1 MTAGSAAYGHVC
13 PTVSELNSDQKLI
26 HHAEGRELQEE
37 SYTAHI
43 SPPRVTSRFSG
54 PFSRAKCGAFNRPAP
69 RLGRPSLRLL
79 WRSAVESKRQLPL
92 NLDVR
97 YPTPRTVR
105 VVVCE

>member
-26 HHAEGRELQEE
+26 HHAEGRELQVLHGPYL
-37 SYTAHI
+37 ST
-43 SPPRVTSRFSG
+43 PRHEPLQRPIQSREV
-54 PFSRAKCGAFNRPAP
+54 RRVYRPAP
-69 RLGRPSLRLL
+69 RLGRPPLRLL

-92 NLDVR
+92 NRDVR